1 MEKNTAFPN
10 GAAMH
15 HRFRSNAFSFTAAQ
29 NMTALRLA
37 IGADSV
43 THSNC
48 LKTYI
53 FETVKTK

>member
-29 NMTALRLA
+29 NMTALRLV

-43 THSNC
+43 THSSC
-48 LKTYI
+48 LKTYT
-53 FETVKTK
+53 F